1 MRTVV
6 FAVVLA
12 ACGSKATE
20 PESHRPADTGAVSE
34 EAFKAM
40 HEPPTEAPRNLRGQT
55 IDLAGGKAYLSLPA
69 GKGPFPGI
77 VVIHEWWGLNG
88 NIEHWAD
95 RLAASGWAAIAVD
108 LYNGTVATTPD
119 GAMAAMKSVDEAK
132 AAQTISAAID
142 LLKADPRIQAPK
154 RAVIGWCFGGGWS
167 MQTALAHPELDG
179 AIIYYGQLETDP
191 AKLSAIKARVLGFFG
206 TQDKGIP
213 PETVAKFEAGLK
225 EAKVD
230 AKIYSYDAPH
240 AFANPSNPKYVQTAA
255 TEAWA
260 HVTKFLDELRASP
273 PHAALEPTGPA
284 PVMHMTGHV
293 HAP

>member
-1 MRTVV
+1 MRIALVV
-6 FAVVLA
+6 ALV
-12 ACGSKATE
+12 ACSSKSPKQE

-40 HEPPTEAPRNLRGQT
+40 HEPPTEAPKNLKGQT

-69 GKGPFPGI
+69 GTGPFPAI
-77 VVIHEWWGLNG
+77 IVIHEWWGLNG

-95 RLAASGWAAIAVD
+95 RFAAQGWAAVAVD
-108 LYNGTVATTPD
+108 LYNGTVATTQD

-132 AAQTISAAID
+132 AGQTISAAID
-142 LLKADPRIQAPK
+142 FVKTDPRIAAT
-154 RAVIGWCFGGGWS
+154 RRVVVGWCFGGGWS

-191 AKLSAIKARVLGFFG
+191 AKLSAIKARVLGIFG

-213 PETVAKFEAGLK
+213 PDTVAKFEDGLK
-225 EAKVD
+225 AAKVD

-240 AFANPSNPKYVQTAA
+240 AFANPSNPKYVQGAA
-255 TEAWA
+255 TEAWG
-260 HVTKFLDELRASP
+260 HVLELLDQVKASP
-273 PHAALEPTGPA
+273 PHADLAA
-284 PVMHMTGHV
+284 PHPSSHMAMGHV
-293 HAP
+293 HE